1 MRLLLDTHIA
11 LWWASDRN
19 QLSID
24 VIALIGDPSTEAYVS
39 VVSAWEL
46 AIKAAQGRIDLDV
59 RLLFAALSTH
69 QIRSLGISVD
79 DTHRAANLDWA
90 HRDPFDRMLIA
101 QALRLDG
108 AIVTRDREIIDA
120 DLIVV
125 IAA

>member
-108 AIVTRDREIIDA
+108 AIVTTIERSST
-120 DLIVV
+120 LI
-125 IAA
+125 